1 MTNQRIKGIIEV
13 SHKSDTTRMEHKMA
27 TSAVKAGSL
36 YTTSLSGIN
45 GIVEEVTKHN
55 GRNVVRLLTLD
66 GEIFSTVPRGVRVV
80 QG

>member
-1 MTNQRIKGIIEV
+1 
-13 SHKSDTTRMEHKMA
+13 MA

-66 GEIFSTVPRGVRVV
+66 GEVFSTVPRGVRCI